1 MSTLQFL
8 SEVVDK
14 SRSLSE
20 KLHQE
25 KLHLIADT
33 KHALDEKDISHSQT
47 MASVKKRS
55 AILIE
60 QKTQRIKELRSGV
73 KEMEELAFDVAAEH
87 SEALKLA
94 KESEE
99 KERRTETTAKNRL
112 NDLKNMRDQNSQ
124 LKSIIEEDRE
134 TMQATILELMED
146 NETMQEQ
153 LHMKKEELALAEH
166 DLNEAC
172 EEIHVSTLRGIAS

>member
-1 MSTLQFL
+1 M
-8 SEVVDK
+8 
-14 SRSLSE
+14 SE
-20 KLHQE
+20 KLQQE
-25 KLHLIADT
+25 KLQLIADT

-60 QKTQRIKELRSGV
+60 QKTQRIKELRTGV